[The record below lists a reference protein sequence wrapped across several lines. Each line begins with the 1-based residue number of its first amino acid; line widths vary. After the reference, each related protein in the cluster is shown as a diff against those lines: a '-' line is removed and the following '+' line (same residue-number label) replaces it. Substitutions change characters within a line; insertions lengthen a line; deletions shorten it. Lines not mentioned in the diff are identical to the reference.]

1 MTTNIAVA
9 AQIAH
14 PTIPIVLKRTLPN
27 EAESRLDRVSLGKP
41 VAHVYNEN
49 RAWWDLVD
57 NDKVYEAIS
66 DDLFQGY
73 VRLMSAIA

>member
-27 EAESRLDRVSLGKP
+27 EAESRLDRVRLGKP

-57 NDKVYEAIS
+57 NDKVYEAIR
-66 DDLFQGY
+66 DGLFQAY
-73 VRLMSAIA
+73 VRLMTAIA